1 MKRKTFLPG
10 YAWLLLPAVP
20 IWTEILYY
28 GARLL
33 NRGRVHHD
41 FSCGLDRMIPAVP
54 WTIVIYSVCCLI
66 FWTVNYVLCARREK
80 REAYRF
86 FCADFTAK
94 AVCFAIFLLLPT
106 TMERPIIGGSSFW
119 DNALRFLYQIDA
131 PDNLFP
137 SIHCLVSWF
146 SYLGVRGR
154 KDIPRWYQVCS
165 LAMAL
170 AVFIS
175 TLTTRQHVIVDVF
188 GGVLL
193 AEVCYW
199 LAGRKAVLERYTQL
213 IDGLLRRFHHVVPIR
228 EPVCHD

>member
-1 MKRKTFLPG
+1 MKRTPFLPG

-33 NRGRVHHD
+33 NRGRVHYD
-41 FSCGLDRMIPAVP
+41 LSCGLDRMIPAVP
-54 WTIVIYSVCCLI
+54 WTIVIYSVCCLF

-86 FCADFTAK
+86 FCADFLAK
-94 AVCFAIFLLLPT
+94 TLCFAIFLLLPT
-106 TMERPIIGGSSFW
+106 AMERPIIGGNSLW

-146 SYLGVRGR
+146 SCIAVRGR
-154 KDIPRWYQVCS
+154 ENIPRWYQVCS
-165 LAMAL
+165 LVMAL
-170 AVFIS
+170 AVFLS
-175 TLTTRQHVIVDVF
+175 TLTTRQHVIADVF

-193 AEVCYW
+193 AEGCYW

>member
-1 MKRKTFLPG
+1 
-10 YAWLLLPAVP
+10 
-20 IWTEILYY
+20 
-28 GARLL
+28 
-33 NRGRVHHD
+33 
-41 FSCGLDRMIPAVP
+41 
-54 WTIVIYSVCCLI
+54 
-66 FWTVNYVLCARREK
+66 
-80 REAYRF
+80 
-86 FCADFTAK
+86 
-94 AVCFAIFLLLPT
+94 
-106 TMERPIIGGSSFW
+106 MERPIIGGNSLW

-154 KDIPRWYQVCS
+154 KDIPQWYRTLSFV
-165 LAMAL
+165 MAL